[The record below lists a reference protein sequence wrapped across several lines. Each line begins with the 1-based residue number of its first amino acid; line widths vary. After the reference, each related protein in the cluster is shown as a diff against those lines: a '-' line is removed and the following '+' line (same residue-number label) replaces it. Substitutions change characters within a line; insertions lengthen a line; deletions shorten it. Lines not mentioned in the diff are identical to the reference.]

1 MVTGTIKCDLDP
13 MERAMG
19 GEMSTH
25 VVLINVPTGI
35 LAEQLA
41 DLRKWLDQHSC
52 ELVLFTCKQH
62 DNLVRM
68 FLKFETA
75 EETKQFRDAFY
86 NNEVSHMGGML
97 LDDKLRSTTAF
108 S

>member
-1 MVTGTIKCDLDP
+1 
-13 MERAMG
+13 
-19 GEMSTH
+19 MSTR
-25 VVLINVPTGI
+25 VVLISVPAGI

-52 ELVLFTCKQH
+52 ELVLFTCKRH
-62 DNLVRM
+62 DNLMRM

-75 EETKQFRDAFY
+75 EEAKQFRDAFY

-97 LDDKLRSTTAF
+97 FDDKLQLTTDF